1 MKKNKNSGV
10 ADLAESVGEFI
21 RYWGFRNIH
30 GEIWTLVYLSEK
42 SLSGAELSKAL
53 GASKALVSPALKEL
67 EAEGL
72 IFQTESENAKT
83 KRYKA
88 TEDVIKVIQGVLK
101 RREAPMIRRV
111 SQKLTRLQSSSKE
124 SRGIDNSKLKNL
136 ENMVN
141 KAQMA
146 LLLLT
151 ESEEIWS

>member
-1 MKKNKNSGV
+1 M